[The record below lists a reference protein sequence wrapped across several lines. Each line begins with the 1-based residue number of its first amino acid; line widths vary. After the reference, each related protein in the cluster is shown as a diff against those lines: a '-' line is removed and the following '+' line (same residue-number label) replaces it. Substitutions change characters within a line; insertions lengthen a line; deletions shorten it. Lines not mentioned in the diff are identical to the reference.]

1 MFASYFKKAA
11 RSKVRRIMRGYR
23 KLKNSKDPFV
33 INRLQEELTVLNL
46 GINPSHISKYIY
58 GEEANNIELS
68 ARQFMLQR
76 HAGSRLSKAILLALG
91 SNQSKVYSPVPVV
104 WINKIQEQ
112 GIPVSKAHSIFLFG
126 LSLVY
131 LLCVGL
137 VRAGQAVLIRSKPDS
152 CLGSHVQFVDIEKNN
167 LPRKKSDQSYDL
179 VSWYIQW
186 EERINDI
193 NEIRH
198 TVLNYEDRTIHGIRL
213 VSSQDYLP
221 GISGFMNKLYFCAW
235 VFVAFLIAA
244 FSLFNG
250 RWANA
255 LLFPE
260 AIARKMIELAKSKKL
275 AADYL
280 FSLSAFIYRPL
291 WTYVAERKGSQI
303 TLYNYAAS
311 FPQFKMKDRYPYS
324 ESGYQS
330 VSWPRM
336 LYWSESYAEYTQAII
351 SPKVNIKMVPPI
363 WYTDSDEEIPVRDRP
378 CIALFDVT
386 PVRSYIEKILLPTPV
401 YRTYKMGRFF
411 LEEIYSLANA
421 HGYDLLWKRKR
432 NFYANHNRAYI
443 KFAESF
449 SLLPG
454 VIAVSPEISP
464 FRIVE
469 RCVASI
475 SMPFTS
481 TALISKDCNVS
492 AIFYDPSGI
501 LFKDDRGC
509 QNIPLVSGSSELAI
523 WFNELTLTHSKL

>member
-1 MFASYFKKAA
+1 MLVAYFKKVA
-11 RSKVRRIMRGYR
+11 RSRARRVMRGYR
-23 KLKNSKDPFV
+23 KLKNSKDPLV

-46 GINPSHISKYIY
+46 GINTNHVSRYIY
-58 GEEANNIELS
+58 GEEANNIEIA

-76 HAGSRLSKAILLALG
+76 YVGLRLSKAILLAFG
-91 SNQSKVYSPVPVV
+91 SNQTKAYSPMPIA

-112 GIPVSKAHSIFLFG
+112 GIPISKTHSIFLFG
-126 LSLVY
+126 LNLVY
-131 LLCVGL
+131 LLCIGL
-137 VRAGQAVLIRSKPDS
+137 VRAGQAVLIRSKLDS
-152 CLGSHVQFVDIEKNN
+152 CLGSHVQFIDIKKNN
-167 LPRKKSDQSYDL
+167 LPRKRTDQSYDL

-186 EERINDI
+186 KERINDI

-198 TVLNYEDRTIHGIRL
+198 TVLDYDDRTIHGIRL

-221 GISGFMNKLYFCAW
+221 EISGFTNKLYFCAW
-235 VFVAFLIAA
+235 VLVAFLIAV
-244 FSLFNG
+244 FSLFSC
-250 RWANA
+250 RWVNA

-260 AIARKMIELAKSKKL
+260 AVTRKIIELAESKRL

-291 WTYVAERKGSQI
+291 WTYAAERKGSQI

-311 FPQFKMKDRYPYS
+311 FSQFKMKDRYPYH
-324 ESGYQS
+324 ELGYQS

-336 LYWSESYAEYTQAII
+336 LYWSESYAEYTREII
-351 SPKVNIKMVPPI
+351 NPKVNIKLVPPI
-363 WYTDSDEEIPVRDRP
+363 WFIDSDEEIPASDRP
-378 CIALFDVT
+378 CIALFDIT
-386 PVRSYIEKILLPTPV
+386 PVRSYFEKVLLPTPV
-401 YRTYKMGRFF
+401 YRTYKIGRSF
-411 LEEIYSLANA
+411 LEEIHSLADA

-432 NFYANHNRAYI
+432 KFEHIHHHAYI
-443 KFAESF
+443 EFTESF

-454 VIAVSPEISP
+454 VINIPPEISP
-464 FRIVE
+464 FRVIK

-481 TALISKDCNVS
+481 TALISRDCNVS

>member
-1 MFASYFKKAA
+1 M
-11 RSKVRRIMRGYR
+11 
-23 KLKNSKDPFV
+23 
-33 INRLQEELTVLNL
+33 
-46 GINPSHISKYIY
+46 
-58 GEEANNIELS
+58 
-68 ARQFMLQR
+68 
-76 HAGSRLSKAILLALG
+76 
-91 SNQSKVYSPVPVV
+91 PVV

-126 LSLVY
+126 LNLVY

-137 VRAGQAVLIRSKPDS
+137 VRAGQAVLIRSNLDS
-152 CLGSHVQFVDIEKNN
+152 CLGSYVQFVDIEKNN

-186 EERINDI
+186 KERINDI

-198 TVLNYEDRTIHGIRL
+198 TVLDYEDRTIHGIRL

-235 VFVAFLIAA
+235 VLVAFLIAV
-244 FSLFNG
+244 FSLFSG
-250 RWANA
+250 RWVNA

-260 AIARKMIELAKSKKL
+260 AIARKMIELAKPKKL

-291 WTYVAERKGSQI
+291 WTYVAERKGSEI

-336 LYWSESYAEYTQAII
+336 LYWSESYAEYTRAII

-363 WYTDSDEEIPVRDRP
+363 WYADSDEEIPIRDRP
-378 CIALFDVT
+378 CIALFDISPT
-386 PVRSYIEKILLPTPV
+386 RSFAHNFLLPTPV
-401 YRTYKMGRFF
+401 YRTYKIGRSF
-411 LEEIYSLANA
+411 LEEIYSLAHM

-432 NFYANHNRAYI
+432 KFGAIHNRAYI

-454 VIAVSPEISP
+454 VITIPPEISP
-464 FRIVE
+464 FRVVKE
-469 RCVASI
+469 CVASI

-481 TALISKDCNVS
+481 TALISKECNS
-492 AIFYDPSGI
+492 ISIYYDSTKS
-501 LFKDDRGC
+501 LFRDDRGC
-509 QNIPLVSGSSELAI
+509 QGVPLISGSSELAI
-523 WFNELTLTHSKL
+523 WFNELDVTLKYSGSDK